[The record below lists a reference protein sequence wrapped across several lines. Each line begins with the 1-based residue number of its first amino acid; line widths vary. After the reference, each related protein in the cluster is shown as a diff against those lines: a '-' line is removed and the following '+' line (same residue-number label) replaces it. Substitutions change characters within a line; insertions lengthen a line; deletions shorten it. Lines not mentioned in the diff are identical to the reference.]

1 MSYEKRAQ
9 QSKLEKKL
17 VKYNQEINLSQNKM
31 IESSAVFL
39 DQIKK
44 RRTIRDYSSRDVPI
58 EIIENS
64 IKAAATAPSGAN
76 QQPWHFVI
84 IRDKIIKKEIRIAAE
99 KEETEFYKH
108 KAPDEWLNALHHI
121 GTDDKKPHLEK
132 APYLI
137 IVFAE
142 RYSLDNSNKKIKNY
156 YVSESV
162 GIATGMLL
170 TSLHLSGLVTLT
182 HTPSPMKFLNQ
193 ILKRPIN
200 ESPFLIVATGYPSKN
215 ATVPVITKKSPD
227 EFSTKYL

>member
-1 MSYEKRAQ
+1 MSYEKRSQ
-9 QSKLEKKL
+9 HTKLEKKL
-17 VKYNQEINLSQNKM
+17 VKYNQKINLSKKEM

-39 DQIKK
+39 DQLKK
-44 RRTIRDYSSRDVPI
+44 RRTVRDYSSKDVPL

-84 IRDKIIKKEIRIAAE
+84 VRDQMIKKEIRIAAE
-99 KEETEFYKH
+99 KEEAEFYAH

-121 GTDDKKPHLEK
+121 GTDDKKPHLEQ

-142 RYSLDNSNKKIKNY
+142 RYSLDNLNKKIKNY

-182 HTPSPMKFLNQ
+182 HTPSPMKFLNK
-193 ILKRPIN
+193 ILKRPVN
-200 ESPFLIVATGYPSKN
+200 ESPFLIVATGYPSKD
-215 ATVPVITKKSPD
+215 ATVPVITKKSTD

>member
-200 ESPFLIVATGYPSKN
+200 ESPFLIVATGYPSEN

>member
-1 MSYEKRAQ
+1 MSYEKRSQ
-9 QSKLEKKL
+9 NTKLEKKL
-17 VKYNQEINLSQNKM
+17 VKYNQKINLSKKEM

-39 DQIKK
+39 DQLKK
-44 RRTIRDYSSRDVPI
+44 RRTVRDYSSKDVPL

-84 IRDKIIKKEIRIAAE
+84 VKDQMIKKEIRIAAE
-99 KEETEFYKH
+99 KEETEFYAH

-121 GTDDKKPHLEK
+121 GTDDKKPHLEQ

-142 RYSLDNSNKKIKNY
+142 RYSLDNLNKKIKNY

-182 HTPSPMKFLNQ
+182 HTPSPMKFLNK
-193 ILKRPIN
+193 ILKRPVN
-200 ESPFLIVATGYPSKN
+200 ESPFLIVATGYPSED

>member
-1 MSYEKRAQ
+1 MAYKKREYK
-9 QSKLEKKL
+9 SKLLKKF
-17 VKYNQEINLSQNKM
+17 VKYNQELKLPKEKM
-31 IESSAVFL
+31 IESSAVFF
-39 DQIKK
+39 DQLKK
-44 RRTIRDYSSRDVPI
+44 RRTIRDYSTKDVPI
-58 EIIENS
+58 EVIENS

-76 QQPWHFVI
+76 QQPWHFVVVGNK
-84 IRDKIIKKEIRIAAE
+84 DVKKEIREGAE
-99 KEETEFYKH
+99 KEETEFYAH

-121 GTDDKKPHLEK
+121 GTNDKKPHLEK
-132 APYLI
+132 APFLI

-182 HTPSPMKFLNQ
+182 HTPSPMKFLNK

-200 ESPFLIVATGYPSKN
+200 ESPYLIIATGYPDEN
-215 ATVPVITKKSPD
+215 ATVPTITKKSPD